1 MEFFLQRKNFD
12 NYNNKKATGKRSA
25 FQWLGG
31 KYSG

>member
-12 NYNNKKATGKRSA
+12 ERQKKKATGKHCA

-31 KYSG
+31 GFNL